1 MSTSSSPNLFQQ
13 INVGRMTLR
22 HRLALAPLTRF
33 RADTEHV
40 PLLPIASEYYA
51 QRGSTPGTLLITEAT
66 LVGPQ
71 AGGYDN
77 LPGIWSDTQ
86 IAAWKKMTAA
96 VHARGSYMYLQIWG
110 LGRAADPG
118 FLSAAGL
125 DLVSASDIPLSYQ
138 PTPAPRALTVAEIKE
153 YVHLFAKAASNA
165 VYLAGFDGVEIHG
178 ANGYL
183 VDQFLQDT
191 SNKRTDEYGGS
202 PENRAR
208 FGLEILEAVAKEIG
222 ADRMG
227 IRISPWGKYQDM
239 GMADPKPTFTYFV
252 SQMKAR
258 FPDMAYL
265 HVTEPRV
272 GAELGLEGA
281 DGKERDEGSI
291 SAEEEN
297 DFLRRIWSPRPF
309 ITAGGYTR
317 ELAIKAADRGE
328 VVAVGR
334 HFLANPDLP
343 LRWKEDL
350 PLNAY
355 DRSTFYVPGDA
366 SGKGY
371 SDYPFIDGTTSIPPL
386 ATTLPSFPSKL
397 AEAAVSL
404 LDGLPQGSR
413 VRTQLPL

>member
-1 MSTSSSPNLFQQ
+1 M
-13 INVGRMTLR
+13 
-22 HRLALAPLTRF
+22 
-33 RADTEHV
+33 
-40 PLLPIASEYYA
+40 
-51 QRGSTPGTLLITEAT
+51 
-66 LVGPQ
+66 
-71 AGGYDN
+71 
-77 LPGIWSDTQ
+77 
-86 IAAWKKMTAA
+86 
-96 VHARGSYMYLQIWG
+96 
-110 LGRAADPG
+110 
-118 FLSAAGL
+118 
-125 DLVSASDIPLSYQ
+125 SASDIPLSYQ
-138 PTPAPRALTVAEIKE
+138 STPAPRALTVTEVKE
-153 YVHLFAKAASNA
+153 YVRLFAKAASNA
-165 VYLAGFDGVEIHG
+165 VHLAGFDGVEIHS

-183 VDQFLQDT
+183 LDQFLQDV

-239 GMADPKPTFTYFV
+239 GMADPKPAYTYFV
-252 SQMKAR
+252 EQMKAR
-258 FPDMAYL
+258 LPNMAYL

-272 GAELGLEGA
+272 GAELGIQGV

-297 DFLRRIWSPRPF
+297 NFLRRIWSPRPF

-317 ELAIKAADRGE
+317 ELAIKAANRGDI
-328 VVAVGR
+328 VAVGR

-355 DRSTFYVPGDA
+355 DRSTFYVPGDT

-386 ATTLPSFPSKL
+386 ATTLPPFPSKL
-397 AEAAVSL
+397 AEAAASVLDDKL
-404 LDGLPQGSR
+404 LQGSR
-413 VRTQLPL
+413 VRTQLPI

>member
-1 MSTSSSPNLFQQ
+1 MSTSSTPTPNLFQQ
-13 INVGRMTLR
+13 VDVGRLTLR

-33 RADTEHV
+33 RADTAHV

-71 AGGYDN
+71 AGGYSN

-86 IAAWKKMTAA
+86 IAAWKKITTA
-96 VHARGSYMYLQIWG
+96 VHARGSYMYLQIWA
-110 LGRAADPG
+110 LGRTADPG

-125 DLVSASDIPLSYQ
+125 DLVSASGIPLSYQ
-138 PTPAPRALTVAEIKE
+138 PTPVPRALTIAEIKE
-153 YVHLFAKAASNA
+153 YVQLFAKAASNA

-183 VDQFLQDT
+183 VDQFLQDM

-239 GMADPKPTFTYFV
+239 GMADPKPTYTYFV
-252 SQMKAR
+252 EQMKER
-258 FPDMAYL
+258 FPVMAYL

-281 DGKERDEGSI
+281 DGKERAEGSI
-291 SAEEEN
+291 STEEEN

-317 ELAIKAADRGE
+317 ELAIKAAERGDII
-328 VVAVGR
+328 AVGR
-334 HFLANPDLP
+334 YFLANPDLP

-350 PLNAY
+350 PLNSY
-355 DRSTFYVPGDA
+355 DRSTFYVPGDV

-386 ATTLPSFPSKL
+386 TVNFRKVL
-397 AEAAVSL
+397 A
-404 LDGLPQGSR
+404 
-413 VRTQLPL
+413 